1 MVGSAA
7 AMTAAG
13 IPAAGAAEAATEDRR
28 DPRAVMRER
37 TRQGMAALRQCLDRP
52 SQACALRAAL
62 MVTAAETLSID
73 RSKVLLSVADT
84 LHAVGDQARAE
95 RTVSVAKSE
104 ARDIGIGFAVDTRL
118 VDVAEIEAKIG
129 AAEAAAD
136 TAAAIDDQVL
146 RARAFGRIAVALVEA
161 GRADGAAAMLDRIEV
176 GAVAQEYALQVAEIL
191 TAAEAG
197 GDRNGA
203 GAALDTAARL
213 VDAAPLSRFRTA
225 GRIRLAAA
233 RARFGEAEAARA
245 LGAKVEQDLGR
256 SMPSH
261 ARARLLA
268 ELAVLDLALDD
279 QAAHETHMTAA
290 RRALDKVRSDYERD
304 YALSDMAVA
313 AARGG
318 DHDAALDLAG
328 RIGSVDVRTR
338 FARRLARLDRSAA
351 ARRALATY
359 ADRTARDHLD
369 KLDQPYTR
377 DEARFAL
384 VMALVEA
391 GSAQP
396 AVAVV
401 ETMEDDDARARGLAF
416 VARLLD

>member
-37 TRQGMAALRQCLDRP
+37 TRQSMAALRQCLDRP

-136 TAAAIDDQVL
+136 TAAAIEDQVL

-161 GRADGAAAMLDRIEV
+161 GRADRAAAMLDRIEV

-197 GDRNGA
+197 GAGA
-203 GAALDTAARL
+203 RAALDTAARL
-213 VDAAPLSRFRTA
+213 VDAAPMSRFRLA

-245 LGAKVEQDLGR
+245 LAAEVEQDLGR

-268 ELAVLDLALDD
+268 DLAVLDLALDD
-279 QAAHETHMTAA
+279 RAAHETHMTAA

-304 YALSDMAVA
+304 YALSDVAIA

-318 DHDAALDLAG
+318 AYDAALDLAEQ
-328 RIGSVDVRTR
+328 IDSVDVRTR

-396 AVAVV
+396 AVSVV